1 MIPAKKHPYTQAVT
15 IRSPTD
21 CAHIE
26 TGFKRTMAKEKAKA
40 EKSQSNSPRKGQI
53 KSQQSNKKKDWT
65 TKKPP
70 QGMTQERF
78 DRLVA
83 EAQAPYKGFR
93 KFIYGSIGASGAIGG
108 FVFFTKILAGR
119 DIAASLPNLA
129 LQLGIVALMVFLF
142 RWEDRDKKES

>member
-1 MIPAKKHPYTQAVT
+1 
-15 IRSPTD
+15 
-21 CAHIE
+21 
-26 TGFKRTMAKEKAKA
+26 MAKENAPVK
-40 EKSQSNSPRKGQI
+40 KSQKGQ
-53 KSQQSNKKKDWT
+53 KPAQNKKDWT

-70 QGMTQERF
+70 QGMSQERY

-93 KFIYGSIGASGAIGG
+93 KFIYASIGGSGAIGG

-129 LQLGIVALMVFLF
+129 LQLGIVALMIFLF
-142 RWEDRDKKES
+142 RCVDSEIVDS